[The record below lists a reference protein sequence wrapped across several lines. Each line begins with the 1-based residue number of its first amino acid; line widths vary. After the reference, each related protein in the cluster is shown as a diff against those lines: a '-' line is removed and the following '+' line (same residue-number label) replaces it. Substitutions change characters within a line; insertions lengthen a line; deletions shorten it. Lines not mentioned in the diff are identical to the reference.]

1 MIDIDAAR
9 ERLTAAI
16 RELDALCAG
25 RRQWKMSVPANEER
39 DSDLVFARSLCDLKE
54 ALEELA
60 KYEGG
65 TWRTEHGH
73 RWAQVRVDWC
83 AAPFHCDMVCDVER
97 DVWTG
102 PERQPADQ
110 RERMLPTG
118 SSEVAPPA
126 GDREPV
132 MVVQSFDHWPQ
143 PTQEQ
148 LDDAYMGMPQF
159 LADLIAEAK
168 GVPDAQS

>member
-25 RRQWKMSVPANEER
+25 QRQWKMSVPANEER

-65 TWRTEHGH
+65 TWGTSRGH
-73 RWAQVRVDWC
+73 RHPGNDVTIWWDEECSAEYADEYE
-83 AAPFHCDMVCDVER
+83 CDI
-97 DVWTG
+97 WTG
-102 PERQPADQ
+102 PRRIVSDQ
-110 RERMLPTG
+110 GEHMLPA
-118 SSEVAPPA
+118 SSDGLAPPA
-126 GDREPV
+126 GDP
-132 MVVQSFDHWPQ
+132 S
-143 PTQEQ
+143 
-148 LDDAYMGMPQF
+148 
-159 LADLIAEAK
+159 
-168 GVPDAQS
+168 